1 MIKTEAPIAQVLTHY
16 IQTEL
21 NSKQLIIT
29 METALIETGLI
40 DSLSIFKLILFM
52 EDRFIVKIQAED
64 IVLENFANVK
74 TLTQLVQ
81 AKRQ

>member
-52 EDRFIVKIQAED
+52 EEHFAVRIQPDE
-64 IVLENFANVK
+64 IVLENFANLQS
-74 TLTQLVQ
+74 LTQLVQ
-81 AKRQ
+81 AKQQ

>member
-1 MIKTEAPIAQVLTHY
+1 MIKTEAPIAQALTHY

-52 EDRFIVKIQAED
+52 EEHFIVKIQAED

-74 TLTQLVQ
+74 TLTQLVE

>member
-1 MIKTEAPIAQVLTHY
+1 MIKTEAPIAQALTHY